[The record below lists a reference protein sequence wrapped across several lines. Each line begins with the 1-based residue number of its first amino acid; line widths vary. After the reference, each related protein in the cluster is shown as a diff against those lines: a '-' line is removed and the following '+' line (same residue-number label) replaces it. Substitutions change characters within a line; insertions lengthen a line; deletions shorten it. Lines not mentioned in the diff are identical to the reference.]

1 MTIFDF
7 GRYLKRRAAQPAPP
21 PSMPKEVVYIPTK
34 YGDVEALNRHGD
46 VWLISYPWDTQ
57 EFFGNRESL
66 QQELNRR
73 IEERYAA
80 EKKVPP
86 TAIYIPT
93 GSGDAKATHM
103 AMNRWRIEYP
113 WAVEDF
119 PGDMNAVRKEM
130 KRKIIDHY
138 TARQQAAE

>member
-7 GRYLKRRAAQPAPP
+7 GKYLKRRAAQPTPP

-66 QQELNRR
+66 QQEMNRR

-80 EKKVPP
+80 GLPLRRYGTPEEVANLVLFLCSDLAGNITGAQYVVDGGRTAVP
-86 TAIYIPT
+86 AGISQN
-93 GSGDAKATHM
+93 G
-103 AMNRWRIEYP
+103 
-113 WAVEDF
+113 
-119 PGDMNAVRKEM
+119 VR
-130 KRKIIDHY
+130 
-138 TARQQAAE
+138 